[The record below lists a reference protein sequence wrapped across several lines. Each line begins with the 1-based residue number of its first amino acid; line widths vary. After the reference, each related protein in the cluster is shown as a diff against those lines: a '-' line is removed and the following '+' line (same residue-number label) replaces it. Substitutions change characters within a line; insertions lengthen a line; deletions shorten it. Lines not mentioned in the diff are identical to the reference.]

1 MKTPSKICVTS
12 AVALV
17 LLVGCNGG
25 SSPTPTPSS
34 SPSPTPTISPSP
46 NPSPSPTPSY
56 CQQNVAN
63 FSAISGI
70 NLSTTPFDYVWGPAL
85 ANLPFPANLSQCQ
98 SNSSWNQAR
107 ILAAVDYW
115 VGQKVNYCHHH
126 VPTWNPAYE
135 LNGTTPN
142 PQAVAASAMCSINSD
157 IMPPVPAESII
168 RWNYSGVGTET
179 ATAWYNVN
187 SGLAYPTGNYAYGLD
202 CSDYT
207 KLVYAYAESVYF
219 TSAVAMQAGQSVAQ
233 SNLAPNMPGF
243 VDSPESDSMGLYSA
257 GNLVCADGS
266 LAPNRGIANSSSC
279 NGHGGYISVFES
291 NGSYNESA
299 VTNAMLNNLQPG
311 DLIYIAGSAYDYN
324 THAVTPLV
332 THVIIWIGQQIGSSS
347 YISDSMIAPQTNIDS
362 AGYHAHECDGEFWSA
377 TNNTGNWIISD
388 SHYQGP
394 DYRAFTSCF
403 YRNQVWG
410 VRRVTIN

>member
-1 MKTPSKICVTS
+1 MNTPSKVCVVS
-12 AVALV
+12 AAALA

-25 SSPTPTPSS
+25 SSS
-34 SPSPTPTISPSP
+34 SPTPA
-46 NPSPSPTPSY
+46 PSPSPTPSY

-85 ANLPFPANLSQCQ
+85 TNLPFPANLSQCQ
-98 SNSSWNQAR
+98 SNSSWNQSR
-107 ILAAVDYW
+107 ILAAVGYW

-135 LNGTTPN
+135 LDGTTPN
-142 PQAVAASAMCSINSD
+142 PQAIAASAMCSTNSD
-157 IMPPVPAESII
+157 IMPPVPTESNI
-168 RWNYSGVGTET
+168 RWNYSGTGTES
-179 ATAWYNVN
+179 ANAWYNAN

-219 TSAVAMQAGQSVAQ
+219 TSAVAMQAGQSTAQ

-243 VDSPESDSMGLYSA
+243 IDSPESDSMGLYSA
-257 GNLVCADGS
+257 GNLVCADGT

-291 NGSYNESA
+291 NGSYNANA
-299 VTNAMLNNLQPG
+299 VTDTILNNLQPG
-311 DLIYIAGSAYDYN
+311 DLIYIAGSAYN
-324 THAVTPLV
+324 FSNQRINPTV
-332 THVIIWIGQQIGSSS
+332 THVIIWTGQQIGNSS
-347 YISDSMIAPQTNIDS
+347 YITDSMIAPQTDIDS
-362 AGYHAHECDGEFWSA
+362 WGYHNGECGNQFWSA
-377 TNNTGNWIISD
+377 SNNAGNWIISD